1 MPIPALYKHNVT
13 VLTGNDSI
21 VDHWNTFGTGS
32 VLQKANLMAQL
43 YGYSTEFL
51 LSRSLKLA
59 TGNIL
64 PLDDKGTRQW
74 PKSGDK
80 ADFVL
85 IDASCSAEAVSRIS
99 DVKSLVHEGNIV
111 F

>member
-1 MPIPALYKHNVT
+1 M
-13 VLTGNDSI
+13 GS
-21 VDHWNTFGTGS
+21 GS

-59 TGNIL
+59 TYNIL
-64 PLDDKGTRQW
+64 PLDDKGTQQW
-74 PKSGDK
+74 PKSGDP
-80 ADFVL
+80 ADVVL

-99 DVKSLVHEGNIV
+99 PVKSLIHQGNVV
-111 F
+111 FNHQ

>member
-1 MPIPALYKHNVT
+1 
-13 VLTGNDSI
+13 
-21 VDHWNTFGTGS
+21 
-32 VLQKANLMAQL
+32 MAQL

-64 PLDDKGTRQW
+64 PLDDQGIRQW

-85 IDASCSAEAVSRIS
+85 INASCSAEAVSRIS
-99 DVKSLVHEGNIV
+99 DVESLVHDGNIV